1 MNRPEQHPAS
11 NSEGR
16 KRAEETAAADP
27 HAWPPAAGAPVTT
40 AIWAEVIRAAQE
52 KAWDEGARKQGQYV
66 GPVAATQLNPYRR
79 QA

>member
-1 MNRPEQHPAS
+1 MTAEKARATCGRCGAYRDLHPTRWCEKS
-11 NSEGR
+11 RHSFS
-16 KRAEETAAADP
+16 
-27 HAWPPAAGAPVTT
+27 VTT